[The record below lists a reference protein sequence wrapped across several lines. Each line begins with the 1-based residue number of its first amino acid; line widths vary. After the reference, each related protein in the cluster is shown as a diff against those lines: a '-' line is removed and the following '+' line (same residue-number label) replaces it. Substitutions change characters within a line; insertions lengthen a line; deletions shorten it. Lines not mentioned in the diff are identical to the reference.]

1 MTMFV
6 GGLRERAAEAA
17 PPRDALGLRICNG
30 YEVNVVNT
38 ARDALVR
45 ADDIGSDHV
54 VSLLGTHRMTIE
66 DDVVTPVKEVDDRLG
81 SVPIGEDHRCSS
93 RRDHGF
99 DPVVTRGS
107 MAGGPT
113 RARTASVR

>member
-1 MTMFV
+1 MFV

-93 RRDHGF
+93 RRDQGV

-113 RARTASVR
+113 RARTGSVR